1 MFQQFLSVIV
11 ALCIHT
17 KYCNTLYTYEQV
29 TYCVTHDGSPCSET
43 SW

>member
-17 KYCNTLYTYEQV
+17 KYFNTQYTYEQV
-29 TYCVTHDGSPCSET
+29 TYCVTYAYYP
-43 SW
+43 